1 MRVCISVYHPSYSYK
16 VQENHL
22 HFWAYIS
29 YMHSL
34 CTRVCIVSP
43 SAASYPCPS
52 MPQRCKLSSWTLESV
67 ESSWRSWSWFAWPG
81 WIGWIS
87 EVTCRKNQENGWKWE
102 HCQKKWS
109 WNPGSNRIH
118 FLSLCIQWFKLWSRK
133 GKPNPN
139 LFGSYR
145 LLELPSPQ
153 HEPHLLLIGFQSE
166 VVPARGTAWIA
177 SVPSQNPRTNQGL
190 QWFLLNR
197 SSSGLIAKGKENLR
211 KGFNYMH
218 AWLYQR
224 IS

>member
-102 HCQKKWS
+102 HCQKNDPGILDLIEFIFCHFASNDSSCGVEKVSQTQISLDHTGCLSCPPLSMNHTCCWS
-109 WNPGSNRIH
+109 DFKVR
-118 FLSLCIQWFKLWSRK
+118 LSLQ
-133 GKPNPN
+133 GAQH
-139 LFGSYR
+139 G
-145 LLELPSPQ
+145 LLVCLLKT
-153 HEPHLLLIGFQSE
+153 HEQTKDCSDF
-166 VVPARGTAWIA
+166 
-177 SVPSQNPRTNQGL
+177 
-190 QWFLLNR
+190 
-197 SSSGLIAKGKENLR
+197 SSTGV
-211 KGFNYMH
+211 H
-218 AWLYQR
+218 PDW
-224 IS
+224 